1 MEKFKL
7 YFLNNKKLFI
17 IVGCILAIGLSLI
30 GCYFYYQHMNRDNTI
45 FDISSNNFEK
55 DFIDDNK
62 DNELNNNEAI
72 VDNKVNE
79 IDKENNNEIKENNF
93 QNDVIDDKEVV
104 EYIYVDIKGYVN
116 KPGVYKVE
124 KNGNKRIS
132 DLITLAGGL
141 KKDANTSVINLSTKL
156 KDEMVVII
164 YSNKQI
170 EDFIKTKDAL
180 KDKLEICDKEE
191 VKNDGCITEDDIDNK
206 FESNNKEDISDK
218 NGSNTNNNSSD
229 DNNEN
234 TSEKVNVNTASL
246 EELMTLSGI
255 GESKAMA
262 IINYRNEVG
271 LFEKIEDIKNV
282 SGIGDSAFEKIKDS
296 ITTK

>member
-7 YFLNNKKLFI
+7 YFLNNKRLFI
-17 IVGCILAIGLSLI
+17 IVGCILAIGLASI
-30 GCYFYYQHMNRDNTI
+30 GCYFYYQYMNRDTI
-45 FDISSNNFEK
+45 IDISSNNFEN
-55 DFIDDNK
+55 DFIDDNENFEINSDNDSNGDSKVDEFDKEKESDIK
-62 DNELNNNEAI
+62 DKDSQSDVVNDNNEV
-72 VDNKVNE
+72 VD
-79 IDKENNNEIKENNF
+79 
-93 QNDVIDDKEVV
+93 
-104 EYIYVDIKGYVN
+104 YIYVDIKGYVN

-170 EDFIKTKDAL
+170 EDFTKTKEEL

-206 FESNNKEDISDK
+206 FESDNIEDTS
-218 NGSNTNNNSSD
+218 NGSNNTNNNGSD
-229 DNNEN
+229 NEI
-234 TSEKVNVNTASL
+234 TSDKVNINTASL
-246 EELMTLSGI
+246 ELLMTLSGI
-255 GESKAMA
+255 GESKARA

-271 LFEKIEDIKNV
+271 LFENVEDIKNV

>member
-7 YFLNNKKLFI
+7 YFLNNKRLFI

-30 GCYFYYQHMNRDNTI
+30 GCYFYYQHMNRDNAI
-45 FDISSNNFEK
+45 FNISSNNFEN
-55 DFIDDNK
+55 DFIGDENTDTNNNDTTDDNEV
-62 DNELNNNEAI
+62 NENNEENKVDVK
-72 VDNKVNE
+72 VDNPK
-79 IDKENNNEIKENNF
+79 
-93 QNDVIDDKEVV
+93 NDVIDNKEVV

-116 KPGVYKVE
+116 KPGVYKVV
-124 KNGNKRIS
+124 KDSNKRIS
-132 DLITLAGGL
+132 DLISLAGGL

-170 EDFIKTKDAL
+170 EDFIKTKEEL
-180 KDKLEICDKEE
+180 KEKIEICDKEE
-191 VKNDGCITEDDIDNK
+191 VRNDGCITEDDIDNK
-206 FESNNKEDISDK
+206 FESNDKQDTSDK

-229 DNNEN
+229 NNET
-234 TSEKVNVNTASL
+234 TSDKVNINTASL

-255 GESKAMA
+255 GESKARA

-271 LFEKIEDIKNV
+271 LFENIEDIKNV

-296 ITTK
+296 ITIK

>member
-7 YFLNNKKLFI
+7 YFLNNKRLFI
-17 IVGCILAIGLSLI
+17 IVGCILAIGLASV
-30 GCYFYYQHMNRDNTI
+30 GCYFYYQHMNHDKTI
-45 FDISSNNFEK
+45 IDISSNNFES
-55 DFIDDNK
+55 DFIDNNN
-62 DNELNNNEAI
+62 DNEKNDDNGIDNNSQDELANEEEK
-72 VDNKVNE
+72 D
-79 IDKENNNEIKENNF
+79 EIKEE
-93 QNDVIDDKEVV
+93 I

-170 EDFIKTKDAL
+170 EDFIKTKDEL

-191 VKNDGCITEDDIDNK
+191 VKNDGCITEDDVDNK
-206 FESNNKEDISDK
+206 FESDNKEDTS
-218 NGSNTNNNSSD
+218 SENNDSSD
-229 DNNEN
+229 TNSDNNASDNETTN
-234 TSEKVNVNTASL
+234 GKVNINTASL
-246 EELMTLSGI
+246 ELLMTLSGI
-255 GESKAMA
+255 GESKANA

-271 LFEKIEDIKNV
+271 LFENIEDIKNV

>member
-7 YFLNNKKLFI
+7 YFLNNKRLFI
-17 IVGCILAIGLSLI
+17 IVGCILAIGLASI
-30 GCYFYYQHMNRDNTI
+30 GCYFYYQYMNRDTI
-45 FDISSNNFEK
+45 IDISSNNFEN
-55 DFIDDNK
+55 DFIDDNENFEINSDNDSNGDSKVDEFDKEKESDIK
-62 DNELNNNEAI
+62 DKDSQSDVVNDNNEV
-72 VDNKVNE
+72 VD
-79 IDKENNNEIKENNF
+79 
-93 QNDVIDDKEVV
+93 
-104 EYIYVDIKGYVN
+104 YIYVDIKGYVN
-116 KPGVYKVE
+116 KPGVYKVI
-124 KNGNKRIS
+124 KDSNKRIF

-170 EDFIKTKDAL
+170 EDFTKTKEEL

-206 FESNNKEDISDK
+206 FESDNIEDTS
-218 NGSNTNNNSSD
+218 NGSNNTNNNGSD
-229 DNNEN
+229 NEI
-234 TSEKVNVNTASL
+234 TSDKVNINTASL
-246 EELMTLSGI
+246 ELLMTLSGI
-255 GESKAMA
+255 GESKARA

-271 LFEKIEDIKNV
+271 LFENVEDIKNV

>member
-7 YFLNNKKLFI
+7 YFLNNKRLFI
-17 IVGCILAIGLSLI
+17 IVGCILAIGLSSI
-30 GCYFYYQHMNRDNTI
+30 GCYFYYQHMNQDKNI
-45 FDISSNNFEK
+45 IDISSNNFK
-55 DFIDDNK
+55 NDFIDDE
-62 DNELNNNEAI
+62 DVDMNENEI
-72 VDNKVNE
+72 NGDSKVNE
-79 IDKENNNEIKENNF
+79 NNKENEDAIKDDDL
-93 QNDVIDDKEVV
+93 QDDVILEKEII

-116 KPGVYKVE
+116 KPGVYKVV
-124 KNGNKRIS
+124 KDSNKRIS

-170 EDFIKTKDAL
+170 EDFIKTKEEL
-180 KDKLEICDKEE
+180 KDKIEICDKEE
-191 VKNDGCITEDDIDNK
+191 VKNDACITEDDIDNK
-206 FESNNKEDISDK
+206 FENDNKEDTS
-218 NGSNTNNNSSD
+218 NGNNNTNNDIND
-229 DNNEN
+229 EIPNG
-234 TSEKVNVNTASL
+234 KVNINTASL
-246 EELMTLSGI
+246 ELLMTLSGI
-255 GESKAMA
+255 GESKARA

-271 LFEKIEDIKNV
+271 LFENIEDIKNV

>member
-7 YFLNNKKLFI
+7 YFLNNKRLFI
-17 IVGCILAIGLSLI
+17 IVGCILAIGLASI
-30 GCYFYYQHMNRDNTI
+30 GCYFYYQHMNQDKI
-45 FDISSNNFEK
+45 IIDISSNNFEN
-55 DFIDDNK
+55 DFIDDKK
-62 DNELNNNEAI
+62 DNESNNDESME
-72 VDNKVNE
+72 DNNVNE
-79 IDKENNNEIKENNF
+79 IDKENNNEIKENNS
-93 QNDVIDDKEVV
+93 QNDVVNDKEVV

-156 KDEMVVII
+156 RDEMVIII

-170 EDFIKTKDAL
+170 EDFIKTKDEL

-191 VKNDGCITEDDIDNK
+191 VKNDGCITDNDIDNK
-206 FESNNKEDISDK
+206 FESNDKEDTS
-218 NGSNTNNNSSD
+218 NNGGSNINND
-229 DNNEN
+229 DNNNNNETTN
-234 TSEKVNVNTASL
+234 GKININTASL

-255 GESKAMA
+255 GESKANA
-262 IINYRNEVG
+262 IINYRNEIG
-271 LFEKIEDIKNV
+271 LFETIKDIKNV